1 MLFRSEN
8 EIESIENRKLE
19 IEKSMA
25 DPDFFKS
32 KDSMET
38 TKEYKEIHAAIEKL
52 YSDWSSISDE
62 IEQAT
67 LRFDKEINAI
77 SSR

>member
-1 MLFRSEN
+1 
-8 EIESIENRKLE
+8 
-19 IEKSMA
+19 MA